1 MVDVSVVIP
10 TKNRREMVTAAVRSV
25 LDQTPPPREI
35 LVVDDGSTDGTSQ
48 ALEALGEPR
57 VRVLPADRPGAAGAR
72 NTGVLEAKGDLVAF
86 LDADDEWLP
95 GKLAEQ
101 VGLFQCEDPPAF
113 VFSDALIEPVGA
125 GGPRTVFS
133 RQPPSFSDI
142 FRPLLLD
149 NFIPTSTVIVRREL
163 LGEGFL
169 FNADFSPAEDYDLWL
184 RLCLRGTSTF
194 CPRPLAVYRRHPGQT
209 GSDLSVMF
217 PACVKVIEA
226 ALRENGLSVRDVPG
240 LSDRL
245 WRLHYVSAVEC
256 ARKGDREG
264 ERKRLLA
271 AAALRPFR
279 ARAALRLASGWFRE
293 RVIGGRAL

>member
-1 MVDVSVVIP
+1 MAL
-10 TKNRREMVTAAVRSV
+10 AAVRSV
-25 LDQTPPPREI
+25 LGQAPPPREI
-35 LVVDDGSTDGTSQ
+35 LVVDDGSTDGT
-48 ALEALGEPR
+48 ARAIRALGEAR

-72 NTGVLEAKGDLVAF
+72 NTGILEAAGDLVAF

-101 VGLFQCEDPPAF
+101 VPLFEGEDPPAI
-113 VFSDALIEPVGA
+113 VFSDARVEPVCA

-133 RQPPSFSDI
+133 RRPPSFGDI

-163 LGEGFL
+163 FGEGLL

-194 CPRPLAVYRRHPGQT
+194 CPKPLAVYRRHPEQT

-217 PACVKVIEA
+217 PACVSVIEA
-226 ALRENGLSVRDVPG
+226 ALRGNGLSGRDVPG
-240 LSDRL
+240 LCDRL
-245 WRLHYVSAVEC
+245 WRLYFVAAVEC
-256 ARKGDREG
+256 GRKGDREK
-264 ERKRLLA
+264 EKENLLA
-271 AAALRPFR
+271 AAALRPLR
-279 ARAALRLASGWFRE
+279 ARAALRLAWGWFRE
-293 RVIGGRAL
+293 RAVAGRTL